1 MINLLITGG
10 AGYIGRQII
19 NLLNKNKYNIV
30 VIDNLSTTKKSYLKK
45 KYIIERISILNQKK
59 LDEVFKK
66 YNFESVIHLAAKCVV
81 SESQRFPKNYFK
93 TNIKGTKNIIKY
105 CKKYKIKNFIFS
117 SSCSVY
123 GNSSG
128 VVKERTKKKP
138 VSYYGKTKL
147 IGENIIKKNF
157 KNTSTKFIILRY
169 FNVVGADL
177 KNKIGEVGDKDRL
190 FNNISKKILKK
201 NYSINIY
208 GKDYRTKDGTCIRDY
223 MHVYDL
229 AKIHIKCLN
238 KIKFIRKSLELNC
251 SYGKGYSVL
260 DIVKSFE
267 KIAKKKIKLIF
278 KNRRNGDAEK
288 VLSSNQKLNN
298 FIRWKPK
305 YSKLDTMVSSTFLWN
320 KFLNKKL

>member
-81 SESQRFPKNYFK
+81 SESQRFPKIYFK

-128 VVKERTKKKP
+128 VVKERTKKN
-138 VSYYGKTKL
+138 L
-147 IGENIIKKNF
+147 
-157 KNTSTKFIILRY
+157 
-169 FNVVGADL
+169 
-177 KNKIGEVGDKDRL
+177 
-190 FNNISKKILKK
+190 
-201 NYSINIY
+201 
-208 GKDYRTKDGTCIRDY
+208 
-223 MHVYDL
+223 
-229 AKIHIKCLN
+229 
-238 KIKFIRKSLELNC
+238 
-251 SYGKGYSVL
+251 
-260 DIVKSFE
+260 
-267 KIAKKKIKLIF
+267 
-278 KNRRNGDAEK
+278 
-288 VLSSNQKLNN
+288 
-298 FIRWKPK
+298 
-305 YSKLDTMVSSTFLWN
+305 
-320 KFLNKKL
+320 